1 MIRRGAPRA
10 FQKFYCAKFLHC
22 NAAPVGRRTHRLQT
36 TLALPAVLVAQNPQ
50 LSLSVSP
57 QSVRAKQP
65 MPMLVL
71 SSYWVSAFYR
81 RPN

>member
-1 MIRRGAPRA
+1 
-10 FQKFYCAKFLHC
+10 
-22 NAAPVGRRTHRLQT
+22 LQT